1 MSLLLRIY
9 SALLF
14 ISIGTLQA
22 QAPIEPAAILAAGT
36 QYLESIYHEDQDSL
50 APLFDGKHYL
60 RNQLITDGHAFYPG
74 EDPIMGSIQIENYAI
89 SGIRLCYDVHQDL
102 LVFVPEKIWVGEII
116 MNPELVDRFSLG
128 AYEFVNMQVF
138 PPMANEGRF
147 PKPGYYE
154 VLYAGK
160 TQAYAKRIKSFLENL
175 DNPFNQGKY
184 WQKDAFYLVSKGRTY
199 PLRTQKDLVK
209 GLNDTSGSLRSY
221 IRKENFRF
229 KRASSLELAR
239 LLAYYDS
246 L

>member
-1 MSLLLRIY
+1 MSLLLRI
-9 SALLF
+9 SSVLLF
-14 ISIGTLQA
+14 ISLGTLRA
-22 QAPIEPAAILAAGT
+22 QTPDEVLTAGT

-60 RNQLITDGHAFYPG
+60 RNQLITDGHAFYPV
-74 EDPIMGSIQIENYAI
+74 EDPVWGSIQIGNYAI
-89 SGIRLCYDVHQDL
+89 SGISLCYDVFQDL
-102 LVFVPEKIWVGEII
+102 LVFVPEKIWVGEIV
-116 MNPELVDRFSLG
+116 MNPDLVDRFSLG
-128 AYEFVNMQVF
+128 AYEFVNMRTF

-154 VLYAGK
+154 VLYVGE
-160 TQAYAKRIKSFLENL
+160 TQAYTKRMKSFSENL

-184 WQKDAFYLVSKGRTY
+184 WQKDAFYLVCKGRTY

-209 GLNDTSGSLRSY
+209 GLNDTSGSLRTY
-221 IRKENFRF
+221 IRKEKFRF
-229 KRASSLELAR
+229 KRATSADLAR